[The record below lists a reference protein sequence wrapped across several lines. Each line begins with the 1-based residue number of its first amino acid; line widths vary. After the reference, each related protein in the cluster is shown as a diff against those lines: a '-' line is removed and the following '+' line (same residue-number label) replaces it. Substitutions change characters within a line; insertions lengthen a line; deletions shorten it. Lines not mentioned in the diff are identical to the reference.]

1 MTFSSRLF
9 LLVALLAT
17 TLVAPPAAAQL
28 SEPVD
33 ADANALIRKHG
44 MERSEVAG
52 TLHMMTDV
60 FGGRLTGSAELD
72 KATAWAAEMM
82 EAMGLQNVKQ
92 EAWGPFGKGWSL
104 NSFSMNAHTDAAS
117 FPIYAFPKAWSHGTN
132 GMVSGE
138 VVVIDPAAT
147 YTQDELSKLVEGKI
161 AFISP
166 QRELTERFEPIA
178 RRHDDETLLRMSNWA
193 GSDAGGRGGRR
204 FRRAGAAGGASVL
217 ATNALA
223 IVDVSRL
230 GDYGTIF
237 VSGAAALPTPEG
249 GRGSAYAMDA
259 PATPPQVT
267 MAPEHYNRIV
277 RLVASG
283 FPVSIDVSLD
293 VAFKTDDPMEYN
305 VIGEIPGTDPQ
316 IGDEV
321 VMLGAHYDG
330 WHAGTGSTDN
340 ASGSSVMV
348 EAMRILTE
356 TFAEMGTS
364 PRRTIRVALW
374 TGEEQGLN
382 GSRAYVSDHFAES
395 EGRGRPITQ
404 VKPEHSKLSGYYNLD
419 NGTGKIR
426 GVYQQGN
433 IDVAPIFKAW
443 MRPFQ
448 DLGAGTLSLQN
459 TGGTDHLSF
468 DAVGLPGFQFI
479 QEPMAYGTKT
489 HHSNMDVYDHA
500 VIDDLKQSA
509 TIIASFVYHTAM
521 RDEQLPR
528 KAMPPVETEA
538 GATSSR

>member
-1 MTFSSRLF
+1 MARHFRLSALATLF
-9 LLVALLAT
+9 LAALTAL
-17 TLVAPPAAAQL
+17 PALAQL

-33 ADANALIRKHG
+33 AAANDIIRKHG
-44 MERSEVAG
+44 MEQSQVAG

-72 KATAWAAEMM
+72 KATAWAAETM

-104 NSFSMNAHTDAAS
+104 KNFSMNAHSRATS
-117 FPIYAFPKAWSHGTN
+117 FPVYAFPKAWSHGTN

-138 VVVIDPAAT
+138 VVMVDPAAE
-147 YTQDELSKLVEGKI
+147 YTQEELSALVAGKI
-161 AFISP
+161 AFVSAP
-166 QRELTERFEPIA
+166 RELEEPFTPIA
-178 RRHDDETLLRMSNWA
+178 RRHDDESLLDMANWA
-193 GSDAGGRGGRR
+193 GNEGGGRRR
-204 FRRAGAAGGASVL
+204 FRRGAPGAASPL

-223 IVDVSRL
+223 VVDVSRL

-237 VSGAAALPTPEG
+237 VSGAGALPNPDG
-249 GRGSAYAMDA
+249 GRRSAYAMDA
-259 PATPPQVT
+259 PATPPQIT

-277 RLVASG
+277 RLINSG
-283 FPVSIDVSLD
+283 FPVSIDLSVD

-305 VIGEIPGTDPQ
+305 VIGEIPGTDPE
-316 IGDEV
+316 IGDEI
-321 VMLGAHYDG
+321 VMLGAHFDG
-330 WHAGTGSTDN
+330 WHAGTGTTDN

-348 EAMRILTE
+348 EVMRILKE
-356 TFAEMGTS
+356 TFAEMGNA

-382 GSRAYVSDHFAES
+382 GSRAYVSDHFAAS
-395 EGRGRPITQ
+395 EGRGGPITEL
-404 VKPEHSKLSGYYNLD
+404 KPDHAKLSGYYNLD

-426 GVYQQGN
+426 GVYLQGN
-433 IDVAPIFKAW
+433 SEISPIFRAW

-468 DAVGLPGFQFI
+468 DGVGLPGFQFI

-500 VIDDLKQSA
+500 VIEDLKQSA
-509 TIIASFVYHTAM
+509 TIIASFVYHTSM
-521 RDEQLPR
+521 RDELLPR
-528 KAMPPVETEA
+528 KAQPPVEG